1 MSMIHIQNYIDGA
14 FSDPIQ
20 NEWLDNVGPAD
31 GLVYGKIPNSSS
43 KDVQT
48 AYEAAQ
54 KAFIFTKKVV
64 TSTTS
69 SRLAPSLI
77 KLVFIF

>member
-1 MSMIHIQNYIDGA
+1 MNMIHIQNYINGV

-20 NEWLDNVGPAD
+20 NEWIDNIDPAD

-43 KDVQT
+43 EDVQV

-54 KAFIFTKKVV
+54 KAFITW
-64 TSTTS
+64 
-69 SRLAPSLI
+69 SR
-77 KLVFIF
+77 